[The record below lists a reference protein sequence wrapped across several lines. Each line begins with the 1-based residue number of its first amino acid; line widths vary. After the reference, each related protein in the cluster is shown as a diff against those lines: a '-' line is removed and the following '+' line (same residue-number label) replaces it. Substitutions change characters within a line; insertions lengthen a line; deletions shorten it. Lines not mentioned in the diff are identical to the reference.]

1 MRANFTRI
9 FYTKTLYIFNGLC
22 EYCCNLKKMKI
33 FSKKVL
39 TFG

>member
-1 MRANFTRI
+1 MSLISCRA
-9 FYTKTLYIFNGLC
+9 FYTKTSHLFKGLC
-22 EYCCNLKKMKI
+22 EYCCNLKKMKV